1 MRHEEYRELLGLG
14 ALGALGADE
23 RRALD
28 AHLSGCREC
37 RAELRDL
44 SDAAAGLA
52 YAVEPV
58 APPAALRT
66 RVLEQA
72 RAAAPAP
79 ATKATLPTTAKASE
93 PPATPAAAAPDARGF
108 LSRLG
113 LFEILRA
120 RPALGLGAAA
130 SFAVIAVLAF
140 TTALLW
146 RRADRLGAEVA
157 RVSSRL
163 NETQGELAARREQL
177 ARRREME
184 EMLAAPGTRVAELS
198 GKEAAPQAHAVVAV
212 HSATGRA
219 MLIAT
224 GLPEAPAGHAY
235 QLWFIAGGRP
245 MPGGVFKADP
255 RGHAMMADRMPEGA
269 SSPSAFAVTLE
280 REAGEQAPKG
290 AMFLVSAAS

>member
-1 MRHEEYRELLGLG
+1 MRHEEYKELLGLG
-14 ALGALGADE
+14 ALGALDEAE

-28 AHLSGCREC
+28 AHLPDCPQC

-58 APPAALRT
+58 APPAHLRA
-66 RVLEQA
+66 RVLESV
-72 RAAAPAP
+72 RAAAPAAAATVPTAP
-79 ATKATLPTTAKASE
+79 AKSSE
-93 PPATPAAAAPDARGF
+93 PPARTASAPDARG
-108 LSRLG
+108 LLARLG

-120 RPALGLGAAA
+120 RPALGFGAAA
-130 SFAVIAVLAF
+130 AFAVIAVLGF

-163 NETQGELAARREQL
+163 NDTQAELASRREQL

-184 EMLAAPGTRVAELS
+184 EMLAAPGTRVAELA

-224 GLPEAPAGHAY
+224 GLPQAPAGHAY
-235 QLWFIAGGRP
+235 QLWFIAGGKP
-245 MPGGVFKADP
+245 MPGGVFKTDP
-255 RGHAMMADRMPEGA
+255 KGHAMLEDRMPEGA
-269 SSPSAFAVTLE
+269 NAASAFAVTLE
-280 REAGEQAPKG
+280 REPGEQSPKG

>member
-1 MRHEEYRELLGLG
+1 MRHEEYKELLGLG
-14 ALGALGADE
+14 ALGALDEAE

-28 AHLSGCREC
+28 AHLPDCPQC

-58 APPAALRT
+58 APPAHLRA
-66 RVLEQA
+66 RVLESV
-72 RAAAPAP
+72 RAAAPAAAVPTAP
-79 ATKATLPTTAKASE
+79 APAKSSE
-93 PPATPAAAAPDARGF
+93 PPARPAPAPDARG
-108 LSRLG
+108 LLARLG

-120 RPALGLGAAA
+120 RPALGFGAAA
-130 SFAVIAVLAF
+130 AFVVIAVLGF

-163 NETQGELAARREQL
+163 NDTQAELASRREQL

-184 EMLAAPGTRVAELS
+184 EMLAAPGTRVAELA

-224 GLPEAPAGHAY
+224 GLPQAPAGHAY
-235 QLWFIAGGRP
+235 QLWFIAGGKP
-245 MPGGVFKADP
+245 MPGGVFKTDP
-255 RGHAMMADRMPEGA
+255 KGHAMLEDRMPEGA
-269 SSPSAFAVTLE
+269 NAASAFAVTLE
-280 REAGEQAPKG
+280 REPGEQSPKG